1 MANKELTYTEK
12 QQLGKDYKTNYEQ
25 YARELV
31 ELKERLDLLA
41 LKRKCFY
48 ETHECGA
55 LDNAEFYDTVSY
67 REPII
72 TVDTAKVKAGIE
84 NWKTLYGK
92 IQSATVAYSTKRRKK
107 IMR

>member
-1 MANKELTYTEK
+1 MANKELTLIEK
-12 QQLGKDYKTNYEQ
+12 QQLGNDYKQNYAK
-25 YARELV
+25 YAKKLV
-31 ELKERLDLLA
+31 ELKEELDLLA

-48 ETHECGA
+48 ETHKCEA

-72 TVDTAKVKAGIE
+72 TVDTAKVKAEIE
-84 NWKTLYGK
+84 NWKNLYGK
-92 IQSATVAYSTKRRKK
+92 IQAASVAYSTKRRKK